1 MCSMCISKNLWTTEY
16 HTTCKTSLSLD
27 CSCAILRTFIMRGK
41 WEKYIVCKCVSVE
54 VWKVIAMHRRKMLF
68 VQPTDNGAS
77 WQPSAFYSCIM
88 STVGSMTVKSYKLR
102 ILRFFVHKLIVL
114 GIMTLPFPHDFWKK
128 CFT

>member
-1 MCSMCISKNLWTTEY
+1 
-16 HTTCKTSLSLD
+16 
-27 CSCAILRTFIMRGK
+27 
-41 WEKYIVCKCVSVE
+41 
-54 VWKVIAMHRRKMLF
+54 MLF

-88 STVGSMTVKSYKLR
+88 STVGSMTVKSNKLR